1 MKTIFYIMLIFLFL
15 SCGGGSKTPVDDD
28 SAAVLPDGDE
38 DVMDDEDRADEDSD
52 TEPDKDSDEPYTKPD
67 KDSDEPEEDEDVGL
81 ESNPC
86 EDEPCKGVE
95 NSTGKC
101 LASGK
106 GYACECKSSYVWF
119 SSEQKCLPV
128 TNFYGTVCTGQTK
141 CFDTEKE
148 IPCPKEGKPF
158 YGQDA
163 QYAKLG
169 KCLPK
174 NYTVKK
180 YDDGETVVDNNTGLE
195 WQRGFAPIS
204 NFLVACNP
212 ANLSL
217 GGKVWRL
224 PTPKELFTIVNSEY
238 FDPAIDEAYFPETPA
253 EFFYSS
259 EYRMQAGFT
268 YQVMYFGGVNFKYG
282 TVEHYSSSDHGGGIL
297 PESGQ
302 ARCVRSET
310 EQTECNVHVLTIDEY
325 GIKLDPSTNL
335 VVKNVAESDK
345 NWKDALDYCENLTYA
360 GISDWRLPN
369 KDELQFLSLT
379 GNTGS
384 FWTSTTS
391 THDFSKAVV
400 LGSDSYYDNDPYEVD
415 EIPLKVSFNSKES
428 LQNVLCV
435 ASNPCGEGELWA
447 GEKCVPFADLGIDDT
462 GCNCKDG
469 YSWHWGVYQ
478 CVKQ

>member
-1 MKTIFYIMLIFLFL
+1 MKTLFSIMLIFLFL
-15 SCGGGSKTPVDDD
+15 SCGGGKKTTESVVPDEDFDQDIDIVDDD
-28 SAAVLPDGDE
+28 
-38 DVMDDEDRADEDSD
+38 DDEFVEDEESDDENMPDADIENETDPAHDADEE
-52 TEPDKDSDEPYTKPD
+52 TEIIPD
-67 KDSDEPEEDEDVGL
+67 
-81 ESNPC
+81 PC
-86 EDEPCKGVE
+86 ETEPCKGVE
-95 NSTGKC
+95 NSTEKCFSYGKN
-101 LASGK
+101 

-128 TNFYGTVCTGQTK
+128 TNFVGTVCTGQTK
-141 CFDTEKE
+141 CYDMEKE
-148 IPCPKEGKPF
+148 IQCPKEGETF

-163 QYAKLG
+163 QYAKMG
-169 KCLPK
+169 KCFPR
-174 NYTVKK
+174 NYTIKQ
-180 YDDGETVVDNNTGLE
+180 YDDGETVVDNNTRLE

-238 FDPAIDEAYFPETPA
+238 FDPAIDKAYFPETPA

-400 LGSDSYYDNDPYEVD
+400 LGSDSYYDNNPYEVD
-415 EIPLKVSFNSKES
+415 EIPLKVSFSSKES

-435 ASNPCGEGELWA
+435 TSNPCGEGELWA

>member
-1 MKTIFYIMLIFLFL
+1 MKTLLSILLIFLFISCSNTVKSL
-15 SCGGGSKTPVDDD
+15 SDND
-28 SAAVLPDGDE
+28 SAAVLPD
-38 DVMDDEDRADEDSD
+38 
-52 TEPDKDSDEPYTKPD
+52 
-67 KDSDEPEEDEDVGL
+67 EDEDVIDDEEFVDDEDEDTEPEL
-81 ESNPC
+81 DSCESNPC
-86 EDEPCKGVE
+86 KNVE
-95 NSTGKC
+95 NSNGEC
-101 LASGK
+101 IAIGNIDYVCGCEK
-106 GYACECKSSYVWF
+106 GYAWF
-119 SSEQKCLPV
+119 GKEEGCLSIKIKDI
-128 TNFYGTVCTGQTK
+128 YGAVCTGQTK
-141 CFDTEKE
+141 CYDMEKE
-148 IPCPKEGKPF
+148 IPCPKDGEPF

-163 QYAKLG
+163 QYAKMG
-169 KCLPK
+169 KCIPR
-174 NYTVKK
+174 NYTIKQ
-180 YDDGETVVDNNTGLE
+180 YDDGETVIDNNTGLE
-195 WQRGFAPIS
+195 WERGFAPIS

-212 ANLSL
+212 SNLSL

-400 LGSDSYYDNDPYEVD
+400 LGSDSYYDNNPYEVD